1 MFNLFVILISS
12 LCIQFAAVDYPID
25 YTQTCSDFYSFYT
38 TVWENIVARGY
49 AVDPD
54 LGILVDRNGS
64 DANGSASFAF
74 YTPAEPF
81 NNTQSSVSVT
91 LRDDTTVSLSCVNW
105 YRWLVNAD
113 GSINS
118 GPTVSNISKA
128 GYYLEGVY
136 TWGNHNT
143 IIYNS
148 YYDLPYGNTSTFN
161 WQTEQ
166 PIPIGFG
173 SGSLGVGG
181 HSSGGSPID
190 ELNNNGVTWSS
201 IQGNYTSSGHSVQN
215 VTTPANPD
223 PNSNLELILS
233 GFLGG
238 ILNNT
243 NDLLG
248 NTSQL
253 GSVLG
258 GVSNNVIQGSSA
270 IFNGISNLN
279 NTIMDFIAYIREPL
293 DQDRISGKLVEVPIY
308 QTINSLV
315 GFSDSFL
322 SAINSIQD
330 PEHLYLTMD
339 FRNANEPFRRLGL
352 YVFDF
357 TFLDNLKSTWQPILL
372 AILYL
377 TLGVNIFY
385 DLPNIV
391 HGISGLSGGDE

>member
-1 MFNLFVILISS
+1 MINLFIFLLCLSVNFGTIEFPMNYTPVNNEFIS
-12 LCIQFAAVDYPID
+12 I
-25 YTQTCSDFYSFYT
+25 YTRC
-38 TVWENIVARGY
+38 WENIVSIGY
-49 AVDPD
+49 NLDPD
-54 LGILVDRNGS
+54 IGILVDRSGGNGS
-64 DANGSASFAF
+64 SYGFFYPAEAFNGS
-74 YTPAEPF
+74 
-81 NNTQSSVSVT
+81 QSSISCNGRNNSEINVVT
-91 LRDDTTVSLSCVNW
+91 TNW
-105 YRWLVNAD
+105 YRWICNSD
-113 GSINS
+113 GYPIS
-118 GPTVSNISKA
+118 GPSIVNIGSVGFYDYDNNSYTRYENIIYN
-128 GYYLEGVY
+128 GYYL
-136 TWGNHNT
+136 
-143 IIYNS
+143 
-148 YYDLPYGNTSTFN
+148 LTFN
-161 WQTEQ
+161 GIDTFSWETEVV
-166 PIPIGFG
+166 PIGSG
-173 SGSLGVGG
+173 SGSLSPSG
-181 HSSGGSPID
+181 HSSGGSPLE

-201 IQGNYTSSGHSVQN
+201 TQGDFTVAGHSIQN
-215 VTTPANPD
+215 VTTPPSAD

-243 NDLLG
+243 NDILG
-248 NTSQL
+248 NTSQI
-253 GSVLG
+253 GVVLG
-258 GVSNNVIQGSSA
+258 GVSNNVIQGASA
-270 IFNGISNLN
+270 VFNAISNIN
-279 NTIMDFIAYIREPL
+279 DTIMGFIEYIREPL
-293 DQDRISGKLVEVPIY
+293 DQDRISDKLEEVPIY

-372 AILYL
+372 AVLYV